1 MRKGVIVRFPCGAT
15 GLAGGLLWVL
25 AMPAC
30 ATNTVASGVAVGRV
44 GHGLSAKAQTVPQG
58 AEVCAL
64 GEALAATPPG
74 ATEKPLSETCSKAA
88 KSDELWRRS
97 MVVLAAHA
105 DKLDALASGAKPE
118 TAGQLEAATTGVRGA
133 DWIQVD
139 DAQEQAARDAV
150 AQLVSQMG
158 TSAPKADLAKVV
170 QDAAPHVKTLCEGLT
185 AYLDKEV
192 KAAADIENDVEKK
205 RAARANHRCGMLDNR
220 TICVSESFVDRIVYA
235 EVYGRAAAVAS
246 SHMEARDAVA
256 TFCAAHQKLEE
267 VSANGQ
273 LAKDQAYLDVVEAVK
288 AAPRSQS
295 PQAAGAKPDDSKSA
309 APGKGGAKPEE
320 KSSGKAAPDKK

>member
-1 MRKGVIVRFPCGAT
+1 MENRGADDLRRQTMIKRLIVGME
-15 GLAGGLLWVL
+15 GMGGLML
-25 AMPAC
+25 ALGIPAC
-30 ATNTVASGVAVGRV
+30 ASSTVQSGVAVGKV

-74 ATEKPLSETCSKAA
+74 TPEKPLTESCSKAM

-97 MVVLAAHA
+97 MVVLGAHA

-118 TAGQLEAATTGVRGA
+118 TAGQLEAASTGIRGN

-139 DAQEQAARDAV
+139 DPQEQAARDAA

-170 QDAAPHVKTLCEGLT
+170 QDAAPQVKTLCEGLT
-185 AYLDKEV
+185 AYLDKQV
-192 KAAADIENDVEKK
+192 KAAADLQNEVEKK
-205 RAARANHRCGMLDNR
+205 RAAHANHRCGMLDNR

-235 EVYGRAAAVAS
+235 NVYGRAAGVTSGHLA
-246 SHMEARDAVA
+246 ARDAVA
-256 TFCAAHQKLEE
+256 VFCAAHQKLEE
-267 VSANGQ
+267 AAAGGK
-273 LAKDQAYLDVVEAVK
+273 LGKDETYAGIVEAVK
-288 AAPRSQS
+288 AAPRSQPPEAS
-295 PQAAGAKPDDSKSA
+295 AAGT
-309 APGKGGAKPEE
+309 KPEE
-320 KSSGKAAPDKK
+320 SKAAPAGKAAAPDKK